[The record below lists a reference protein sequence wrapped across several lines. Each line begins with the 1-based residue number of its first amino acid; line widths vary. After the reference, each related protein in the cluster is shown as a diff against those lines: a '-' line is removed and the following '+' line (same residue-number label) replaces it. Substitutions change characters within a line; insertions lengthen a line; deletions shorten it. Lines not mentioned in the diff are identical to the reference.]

1 MSALALA
8 LLLSAR
14 PAVQGPFRGEVE
26 ALDFNGHSSGVLATF
41 QDGAPLAKGKAAVDA
56 CGAPVS
62 GRVGARAGFLKTP
75 VAQLAVVHVAE
86 PATARAVFALATCL
100 SKQDGVKETHAY
112 FHPRLDSGV
121 EVEAWWRFAQGV
133 KLERKAFA
141 WRDDPDYARYVR
153 RAITR
158 AEYVEHQWASY
169 PLSELAKK
177 LGLPGRAA
185 LEQHNALMWES
196 GDFPADAGEDLART
210 VVYLPRGLALEALQE
225 SERSKVSVSKL
236 LGDAL
241 AEAQKAKALGSEG
254 SSGSP
259 GVDPNSKERPLTLY
273 LPRPLLAA
281 TEAVGDAR
289 GESVSVIVRKA
300 WSRSREQKEKPR

>member
-8 LLLSAR
+8 LLLAAR
-14 PAVQGPFRGEVE
+14 PAVQAPFRGEVE
-26 ALDFNGHSSGVLATF
+26 SLDFNGHSSGVLATF
-41 QDGAPLAKGKAAVDA
+41 DEGTPVAKGKAAVDA

-62 GRVGARAGFLKTP
+62 GRVGARAGFLKTAA
-75 VAQLAVVHVAE
+75 AQLAVVHVAE

-112 FHPRLDSGV
+112 FHPRPDSGV

-133 KLERKAFA
+133 RLERKAFA

-153 RAITR
+153 RALTR
-158 AEYVEHQWASY
+158 ADFVEHQWASY

-185 LEQHNALMWES
+185 LEQHNALMWET
-196 GDFPADAGEDLART
+196 GDFPSDAGEDLART
-210 VVYLPRGLALEALQE
+210 VVYLPRGVALEVLQD
-225 SERSKVSVSKL
+225 SERSKTSVSKL
-236 LGDAL
+236 LADAL
-241 AEAQKAKALGSEG
+241 AAAQKARALGTEG
-254 SSGSP
+254 TAS
-259 GVDPNSKERPLTLY
+259 VDPNSKERPLTIY

-300 WSRSREQKEKPR
+300 WSRAKELKEKPK